1 MTCKGY
7 KEPHGAGWDIRWTLP
22 DSAAGIERNLTMPYK
37 HYALQSVLIAALLPA
52 ISVGFTNSAKPV
64 LMEQALQAIRDCMAR
79 SAYTIQG
86 HEVFSPWA

>member
-1 MTCKGY
+1 MTYRGCRGRS
-7 KEPHGAGWDIRWTLP
+7 GAGWGIRRTLA
-22 DSAAGIERNLTMPYK
+22 DSAAGIERNLTMPYE
-37 HYALQSVLIAALLPA
+37 HYVLRSVLIAALLPA

-79 SAYTIQG
+79 SPYTIQG